1 MEEQVMNLSVHPQIL
16 DLYTVLEQN
25 GLSKQK
31 EEIQSLVSYIE
42 NMENK
47 LSEMSEE
54 IENMHKA
61 LERMNDRKFRN
72 KCQNIISSI
81 EEKIQ
86 QARTMISVTK
96 VKLVNFADNAVKTFR
111 EKGHSTLLQMMN
123 ALKVPELLSHMRD
136 GFAHASDS
144 MFQHAEHL
152 KSAQQELHEIGA
164 HFKNFMRYLAGKP
177 VASEKLRNNAGAG
190 ADLIYATESCGHKFF
205 NMKCKTDDFINKI
218 CKDTKTEEKVS
229 VKGELNNIKKTFSEK
244 VRSPIQK
251 EQVR

>member
-1 MEEQVMNLSVHPQIL
+1 MAGFLLCVILFYQAGFGKSTAEKLVSLSNSALCLYPYEMREAAKVLKAGGSLEQIEKMIVEGTLEDYKKLPTLEDVRKSVTESQGKGENSYGRTSHELSVHPQIL

-96 VKLVNFADNAVKTFR
+96 VKLVNFADNAVKTFSR
-111 EKGHSTLLQMMN
+111 KRT
-123 ALKVPELLSHMRD
+123 
-136 GFAHASDS
+136 
-144 MFQHAEHL
+144 
-152 KSAQQELHEIGA
+152 
-164 HFKNFMRYLAGKP
+164 
-177 VASEKLRNNAGAG
+177 
-190 ADLIYATESCGHKFF
+190 F
-205 NMKCKTDDFINKI
+205 NTVTDDECPK
-218 CKDTKTEEKVS
+218 S
-229 VKGELNNIKKTFSEK
+229 S
-244 VRSPIQK
+244 
-251 EQVR
+251 